1 MGTNLAL
8 PIQEASRS
16 FSKDDNDK
24 LLVLISDGEDLE
36 GQGLQEAKQAAK
48 QGIRI
53 YTIGIGS
60 EEGAFIPTDPLGQPA
75 KNFLTDR
82 QGKKYLLN

>member
-1 MGTNLAL
+1 M
-8 PIQEASRS
+8 
-16 FSKDDNDK
+16 
-24 LLVLISDGEDLE
+24 LISDGEDLD

-60 EEGAFIPTDPLGQPA
+60 EEVPLFQPTLLDSRQKLSYGPA
-75 KNFLTDR
+75 REKSI
-82 QGKKYLLN
+82 Y